1 MNPLIAGAN
10 IPLLLVVII
19 SSLLLVLEKGA
30 RRVGAVPVPVQH
42 ER

>member
-1 MNPLIAGAN
+1 MNPLIAGAS

-19 SSLLLVLEKGA
+19 SSLLLVLEKEA

>member
-19 SSLLLVLEKGA
+19 SSLLLVLEKEA

>member
-1 MNPLIAGAN
+1 MIPVSAGTNVA
-10 IPLLLVVII
+10 LLLVVII
-19 SSLLLVLEKGA
+19 SSLLLVLEKEA